1 MKEEELLR
9 KRLAELADKAF
20 TQNIYTYTHFLNEY
34 EQSIYREM
42 QRELSFVD
50 SHLEGGHEY
59 FTRAVAVFGSEDM
72 FGYQGEIPLACAR
85 ISPVF
90 DKYAENLSHRDYL
103 GAMMHLGIE
112 RHQLGDILVD
122 GKDAFVFCFSHIGEV
137 LEKELIKVRHTRVRT
152 EITRWE
158 ESGFRQKFLIKEGF
172 AASMRLDAIVSLA
185 FGLSRKA
192 SGQLLGR
199 QKVFVNGKLCLG
211 GDSRL
216 GTGDVVSVRGQG
228 KFLVEG
234 TGKHSRKGRQ
244 FIVLKIFQ

>member
-9 KRLAELADKAF
+9 KRLAELADKAY
-20 TQNIYTYTHFLNEY
+20 TQSVYTYTHFLNEY
-34 EQSIYREM
+34 EQSIYKEM
-42 QRELSFVD
+42 QKELSFTD

-90 DKYAENLSHRDYL
+90 DRYAENLSHRDYL

-112 RHQLGDILVD
+112 RHQLGDILID
-122 GKDAFVFCFSHIGEV
+122 GKEAYVFCFSHIGHL
-137 LEKELIKVRHTRVRT
+137 LEEELTRVRHTQVRT

-158 ESGFRQKFLIKEGF
+158 ESGYQQKFLKKEGF
-172 AASMRLDAIVSLA
+172 AASTRLDAIVSLA

-192 SGQLLGR
+192 SGQLLKK
-199 QKVFVNGKLCLG
+199 QKIFVNGKLFLS
-211 GDSRL
+211 GDGRL
-216 GTGDVVSVRGQG
+216 ETGDVISVRGYG
-228 KFLVEG
+228 KFLLEG
-234 TGKHSRKGRQ
+234 LGKQSRKGRQ
-244 FIVLKIFQ
+244 LIVLKIFQ